1 MGIGRSKP
9 KQTNC
14 YKLTKQIQD
23 LTRQLSDNE
32 ENIENRNQTIKLQT
46 ESLKIRDQDIRN
58 LQEALKERDHIL
70 RGVKWALSLQTA
82 EPWSPKPAIRSKHT
96 VLTYGM
102 LHTKGSQQVNE
113 PGVSEPSSDNDRPTV
128 PFENE
133 RKISNDK
140 TFC

>member
-96 VLTYGM
+96 
-102 LHTKGSQQVNE
+102 KGSQQVNE
-113 PGVSEPSSDNDRPTV
+113 PGVSEPSSDDDRPTV
-128 PFENE
+128 QFENE
-133 RKISNDK
+133 RKISNDI